1 MKVILFISFF
11 IGFNSKSVGKSALAE
26 SIETQKQRMKG
37 FNSICGVI
45 IICRCRQSG
54 SDKLRKQLGQLDNR
68 SGDLI

>member
-37 FNSICGVI
+37 FIYAVADS
-45 IICRCRQSG
+45 QSRT
-54 SDKLRKQLGQLDNR
+54 KCENNLDNR